1 MRQWTAPDPR
11 IPSEKVGGVDP
22 VDGVV
27 LSIRNPMERPLI
39 PTDDW
44 VRDPFRSLPP
54 KRSIV

>member
-1 MRQWTAPDPR
+1 MRQQIALDLG

-44 VRDPFRSLPP
+44 VRALFRSLPP